1 MATEFDSKKWGA
13 VIAIP
18 FGAANATTGESNTD
32 LTCAGGQTTL
42 FVAPASG
49 SIMGISANCPAITA
63 GTITLKPH
71 KASTE
76 FAETGVPT
84 AVLSSANDT
93 NGTYATVRPDA
104 LRFVAGDAIGIS
116 MTSTTT
122 LDPTNT
128 LDVEAVLFVQLDA

>member
-1 MATEFDSKKWGA
+1 MATEFDAKKWGA
-13 VIAIP
+13 IIAVP

-42 FVAPASG
+42 FVAPAAG
-49 SIMGISANCPAITA
+49 SVLGISANCGAVTA

-76 FAETGVPT
+76 YAEVGVP
-84 AVLSSANDT
+84 APVLSSANDT

-104 LRFVAGDAIGIS
+104 LRFVAGDTLGIS